1 LIGVTISWKPCGR
14 PICSRFMR
22 FSRCQYSSS
31 HITRCAS
38 QNFCFSNIAHTG
50 GSKVMASQPISR
62 TPRSISQRVAS
73 ALIPG
78 WSVR

>member
-1 LIGVTISWKPCGR
+1 
-14 PICSRFMR
+14 MR

-31 HITRCAS
+31 HITRWAS
-38 QNFCFSNIAHTG
+38 QNFFFSNIAHTG
-50 GSKVMASQPISR
+50 GSNVIASQPIIR

-73 ALIPG
+73 ALMPG